1 MGTKKKRKEK
11 GQKETQ
17 ISVLEKQEDGKVKR
31 KLLGRKRVKILKFN
45 PSQQLFSSICRAE
58 LYT

>member
-1 MGTKKKRKEK
+1 MGTKKRKEK

-17 ISVLEKQEDGKVKR
+17 ISVLEKQEDGR
-31 KLLGRKRVKILKFN
+31 RRKRVKILKFN